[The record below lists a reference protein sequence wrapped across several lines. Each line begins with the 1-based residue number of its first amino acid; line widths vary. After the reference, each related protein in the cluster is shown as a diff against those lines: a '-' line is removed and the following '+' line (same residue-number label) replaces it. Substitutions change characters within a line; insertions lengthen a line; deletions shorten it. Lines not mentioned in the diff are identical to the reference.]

1 MCIRDRGDATQAVTC
16 FTKMCEQ
23 GITALVGDVTT
34 TPTLALAAESADYN
48 MPMVLSLIHIWAGT
62 PQQEAVP
69 KGQEFSRIE
78 NLWPRDDS
86 CSHLF
91 RCVSQFSHFA
101 LLADC

>member
-1 MCIRDRGDATQAVTC
+1 MLKEKLKMMNGVLENGNYQLGQFQFAV
-16 FTKMCEQ
+16 
-23 GITALVGDVTT
+23 LVPAGFG
-34 TPTLALAAESADYN
+34 
-48 MPMVLSLIHIWAGT
+48 AGT

-91 RCVSQFSHFA
+91 RCVSQFSHFT